1 MKGLTIAVMALCVAG
16 ASARIVVL
24 GEAATEHTDQWCADH
39 FLGQQAQDCVK
50 NAGCCY
56 SGAIGKCHSCTAHS
70 DEWCAT
76 YGTGEGI
83 QDCIAFAGCTYDYDV
98 DTDGACVSNSD
109 WESIVD
115 EQTCEESMTQAMDDI
130 AAGVMDTD
138 CSRRDAYDK
147 ENEDR
152 EEGCEPQPITYVPLC
167 DEDDGTWESTQSDP
181 LAGPTKDGVPSGMT
195 WCVSMDGH
203 EIPDTSF
210 QTDIFDSK
218 YMHCDKEQKKYDG
231 MQCPNAVTLTAG
243 NGEVFLNDHEDVGN
257 CDVTCNTDRDCD
269 RAAGEWCCYNGCGYS
284 CQEPIHPKK
293 SCDQIIL
300 DASLR
305 ASDRSTE
312 HGSTV
317 TISCAQGYF
326 GSDEVDISCK
336 HGNWDAMVDADGQPM
351 KCMKDCEQ
359 YHVPGLER
367 NRDYV
372 IKGRGNHHDAKRT
385 VSCTAGY
392 GAIAGGPHEMFTWEE
407 KVRCVNGAWEEK
419 ELVCSTCYD
428 APNNGPHAFSVPS
441 VDNPNLMFDCTY
453 FQSRPTECAKY
464 PKARENCRISCYTC
478 EEMNREYK
486 VKALREDKDD
496 VKHPSK
502 WLLKRVKV
510 KTGYQTVVESLQRTK
525 VARVVKKTGLPLN

>member
-1 MKGLTIAVMALCVAG
+1 M
-16 ASARIVVL
+16 
-24 GEAATEHTDQWCADH
+24 
-39 FLGQQAQDCVK
+39 
-50 NAGCCY
+50 
-56 SGAIGKCHSCTAHS
+56 
-70 DEWCAT
+70 
-76 YGTGEGI
+76 
-83 QDCIAFAGCTYDYDV
+83 
-98 DTDGACVSNSD
+98 
-109 WESIVD
+109 
-115 EQTCEESMTQAMDDI
+115 
-130 AAGVMDTD
+130 
-138 CSRRDAYDK
+138 
-147 ENEDR
+147 
-152 EEGCEPQPITYVPLC
+152 PLC

-181 LAGPTKDGVPSGMT
+181 LAGPTKDGIPSGMT

-218 YMHCDKEQKKYDG
+218 YMNCDKEQKKYDG

-243 NGEVFLNDHEDVGN
+243 NGEVFLNDNEDVGN

-284 CQEPIHPKK
+284 CQEPIHPKA

-305 ASDRSTE
+305 ASDRSVE

-317 TISCAQGYF
+317 TISCAKGYF

-336 HGNWDAMVDADGQPM
+336 HGNWDPMVDDDGQPM
-351 KCMKDCEQ
+351 KCMKDCEP

-372 IKGRGNHHDAKRT
+372 IKGKGNHHDAKRT
-385 VSCTAGY
+385 ISCTAGY

-407 KVRCVNGAWEEK
+407 KVRCINGAWEEK

-464 PKARENCRISCYTC
+464 PAARENCRISCYTC

-486 VKALREDKDD
+486 VKALKENKDG

-510 KTGYQTVVESLQRTK
+510 KTGFQSVVQSLQRTK